1 MDTPPPYALGVL
13 SSQVPILQ
21 NYVANLLNIS
31 IEQANRSMQVKVG
44 FAALVEVQFENATPC
59 SQGHR
64 MKE

>member
-13 SSQVPILQ
+13 SSKVPILQ

-31 IEQANRSMQVKVG
+31 IKQNWSTQAKVG
-44 FAALVEVQFENATPC
+44 FAALVEFQFENATLC

-64 MKE
+64 IEE